1 MIVIANSNI
10 GIGIVGYGYWGPNL
24 VRNFSDLDGARVV
37 GVCDMNPKRM
47 AVAQKKFPGVGM
59 ANDFAAFL
67 KTPGLD
73 AVCVATPVN
82 THFKLARAALEA
94 GKHVLVEK
102 PLASSTR
109 EVRELIAVA
118 ERKKLVLLVDHTFIY
133 TGAVRK
139 IREMVA
145 GGELGKIQYYDSV
158 RVNLGLFQHDV
169 NVLWDL
175 AIHDLAIM
183 DFVLG
188 EHPLAVSATGLS
200 HVPGQPENVAYL
212 TLFYESNLIAHIN
225 VNWLAPAK
233 VRRTLIGGSKKMI
246 VYDDLEPSEKLKVYD
261 KGISFHQNQEKIYEM
276 LISYRTGDAWLPK
289 LDTTEALTMEARH
302 FLDCIMGK
310 TKPLSGGEVG
320 LATVAILEAAT
331 KSLKKRGQPV
341 EIDVQSLDHRQQTMK
356 L

>member
-1 MIVIANSNI
+1 MI

-24 VRNFSDLDGARVV
+24 VRNFSDLDGVRVV
-37 GVCDMNPKRM
+37 GICDMNSKRL
-47 AVAQKKFPGVGM
+47 AAAHKKFPGVETFSE
-59 ANDFAAFL
+59 FADFL

-73 AVCVATPVN
+73 AVCVATPVS
-82 THFKLARAALEA
+82 THFKLARAALAA

-109 EVRELIAVA
+109 EVRALMVLA
-118 ERKKLVLLVDHTFIY
+118 EKKSLVLLVDHTFIY

-139 IREMVA
+139 IREMAA
-145 GGELGKIQYYDSV
+145 GGELGKIQCYDSV

-183 DFVLG
+183 DYVLG
-188 EHPLAVSATGLS
+188 ERPSAVSATGLS

-212 TLFYESNLIAHIN
+212 TLFYTSNLIAHIN
-225 VNWLAPAK
+225 VNWLAPVK

-261 KGISFHQNQEKIYEM
+261 KGISIQQSQEKIYDM

-289 LDTTEALTMEARH
+289 LDATEALALEARH
-302 FLDCIMGK
+302 FLDCIVGK
-310 TKPLSGGEVG
+310 VKPLSGGEVG

-341 EIDVQSLDHRQQTMK
+341 EV
-356 L
+356 